1 MADTVNPLRY
11 PGDTASTDELVA
23 YYFTSSYTAKEI
35 AGFLLFVHNKFVSV
49 KTVYRMMK
57 RLRLRRYGA
66 ESPLINIVQKIIQLH
81 KQGYSNIGY
90 RAMWKILNSCC
101 GINATQ
107 ETVRIAL
114 KAIHYDGVVARSRRR
129 LVRRRY
135 CNLGP
140 NFCIHIDGYDKLK
153 PFGISVHGAIDGFS
167 RKIIWLTAS
176 HTNKNPRNV
185 ALNFVEFLRQSKRV
199 PRLVRS
205 DAGTENVIIRSIQ
218 IALRAV
224 HNDNMSGYRSFSEG
238 RSTGNQRIEMLWSF
252 LCPYFT
258 TFWRNMFKD
267 MIDNGELNNTNPV
280 HLECVRFCF
289 LPVIQQHLDIFKN
302 MWNSHRIR
310 SQRQVDQNYGVPDVM
325 YNQPLLYDAVDYSY
339 DIPCDESI
347 FDDITRLYT
356 KPMLPRGCSEEF
368 CQFIQQI
375 TNVNL
380 DDFNVVDTP
389 QEAKTLFCMLTSVLP

>member
-1 MADTVNPLRY
+1 
-11 PGDTASTDELVA
+11 
-23 YYFTSSYTAKEI
+23 
-35 AGFLLFVHNKFVSV
+35 
-49 KTVYRMMK
+49 MMK

-224 HNDNMSGYRSFSEG
+224 HNDNMSGYRSFLRG
-238 RSTGNQRIEMLWSF
+238 DQLGIKGLRCCGVF
-252 LCPYFT
+252 
-258 TFWRNMFKD
+258 
-267 MIDNGELNNTNPV
+267 
-280 HLECVRFCF
+280 CV
-289 LPVIQQHLDIFKN
+289 
-302 MWNSHRIR
+302 
-310 SQRQVDQNYGVPDVM
+310 
-325 YNQPLLYDAVDYSY
+325 
-339 DIPCDESI
+339 
-347 FDDITRLYT
+347 
-356 KPMLPRGCSEEF
+356 
-368 CQFIQQI
+368 
-375 TNVNL
+375 
-380 DDFNVVDTP
+380 
-389 QEAKTLFCMLTSVLP
+389 LTSPHSGEICLKT

>member
-140 NFCIHIDGYDKLK
+140 NFCIHIDRYDKLK
-153 PFGISVHGAIDGFS
+153 PFGISI
-167 RKIIWLTAS
+167 
-176 HTNKNPRNV
+176 
-185 ALNFVEFLRQSKRV
+185 
-199 PRLVRS
+199 
-205 DAGTENVIIRSIQ
+205 
-218 IALRAV
+218 
-224 HNDNMSGYRSFSEG
+224 
-238 RSTGNQRIEMLWSF
+238 
-252 LCPYFT
+252 
-258 TFWRNMFKD
+258 
-267 MIDNGELNNTNPV
+267 
-280 HLECVRFCF
+280 CVR
-289 LPVIQQHLDIFKN
+289 
-302 MWNSHRIR
+302 
-310 SQRQVDQNYGVPDVM
+310 
-325 YNQPLLYDAVDYSY
+325 
-339 DIPCDESI
+339 
-347 FDDITRLYT
+347 
-356 KPMLPRGCSEEF
+356 
-368 CQFIQQI
+368 
-375 TNVNL
+375 
-380 DDFNVVDTP
+380 
-389 QEAKTLFCMLTSVLP
+389 

>member
-1 MADTVNPLRY
+1 
-11 PGDTASTDELVA
+11 
-23 YYFTSSYTAKEI
+23 
-35 AGFLLFVHNKFVSV
+35 
-49 KTVYRMMK
+49 MMK

-289 LPVIQQHLDIFKN
+289 LPVIQQHLDIFSKICGIVIEFGHN
-302 MWNSHRIR
+302 VKLIKTMASRMLCTTSHYFMTL
-310 SQRQVDQNYGVPDVM
+310 ST
-325 YNQPLLYDAVDYSY
+325 
-339 DIPCDESI
+339 IPMTYHVTKVI

-375 TNVNL
+375 TSVNL

>member
-1 MADTVNPLRY
+1 MQSFGTIVEFDDSYTIDIAMMEMIVKNNQLVCLNLSNQNITFGSHRFTKLMLKLTPTIQELTYYKMADTVNPLRY

-66 ESPLINIVQKIIQLH
+66 ENNSTAQTRIL
-81 KQGYSNIGY
+81 SNIGY

-289 LPVIQQHLDIFKN
+289 LPVIQQHLDIFKKY
-302 MWNSHRIR
+302 
-310 SQRQVDQNYGVPDVM
+310 V
-325 YNQPLLYDAVDYSY
+325 
-339 DIPCDESI
+339 E
-347 FDDITRLYT
+347 
-356 KPMLPRGCSEEF
+356 
-368 CQFIQQI
+368 
-375 TNVNL
+375 
-380 DDFNVVDTP
+380 
-389 QEAKTLFCMLTSVLP
+389 